1 LLFLDETMKS
11 FVLIA
16 FALFLCS
23 GCHTFQP
30 RISGSGVAQS
40 EYRPVPWF
48 NQIELS
54 GFGTVNVVGGQS
66 PSVQVTTDDN
76 LLCWVGTEV
85 ENGKLHIETT
95 RNIRP
100 RTELIINV
108 TVPELVAAQVSGAG
122 DLNVDGVVGQQLE
135 LAISGAGDL
144 RASGQVNQVTAT
156 ISGAGSADLQQ
167 LYAENADVRISGAGD
182 IDVFATQSVKAH
194 VSGAGSVN
202 CYGNPADVQ
211 QEVRGAGSIRLR

>member
-1 LLFLDETMKS
+1 MKLLCLASAVFL
-11 FVLIA
+11 FCGCNVL
-16 FALFLCS
+16 
-23 GCHTFQP
+23 HP
-30 RISGSGVAQS
+30 RIPGSGVALS
-40 EYRPVPWF
+40 EYRPVAAF
-48 NQIELS
+48 NEIDLA
-54 GFGTVNVVGGQS
+54 GVGTVNVIAGLQ

-85 ENGKLHIETT
+85 ENGKLRIETT
-95 RNIRP
+95 KNIRP
-100 RTELIINV
+100 RSGLVIDV
-108 TVPELVAAQVSGAG
+108 TVPNLAAARVSGAG
-122 DLNVDGVVGQQLE
+122 DLNVDGLVGQQLE